1 MFKFKTH
8 QKIFQI
14 GKVKIGGQPGE
25 LPKVLIGTIFYQN
38 QKLVKDPKKGIFDKK
53 KAKKLIEKQDEL
65 SRLTGNPCLIDV
77 VCNSIESAQKYI
89 DFVSEVT
96 DTPISIDIWNPK
108 IKIKVLNYIAEVG
121 LENRILYNS
130 IYFPKE
136 DEIEAIKES
145 KIKASLLLAYNL
157 KDRSPRGVL
166 SLLKGSK
173 DQKGLIKIAE
183 EAGIEKLLVDTTI
196 FTYIPSIGAGSKAC
210 FMVKEELGLP
220 AGGSPGNATTVLK
233 KLKGMKFYAKA
244 VKAASQVVP
253 LVMGAD
259 FLLYGLIESAPW
271 IFPACATVDAMIAA
285 EARVEFGTKTLTE
298 NHPLYKLF
306 PEFIDELKKAEF

>member
-1 MFKFKTH
+1 MFKFKAN

-14 GKVKIGGQPGE
+14 DKVKIGGQPGQ

-65 SRLTGNPCLIDV
+65 SQLTGNPCLIDI
-77 VCNSIESAQKYI
+77 VCTSVESAHKYI

-96 DTPISIDIWNPK
+96 DTPISVDIWNPK
-108 IKIKVLNYIAEVG
+108 IKIDVLNYIAEVG

-130 IYFPKE
+130 IESPKP

-145 KIKASLLLAYNL
+145 KIKAAILLAYNI
-157 KDRSPRGVL
+157 KNRTPKGVL
-166 SLLKGSK
+166 SRLKGTK
-173 DQKGLIKIAE
+173 DQKGLIQIAK
-183 EAGIEKLLVDTTI
+183 EAGIEKPIVDTTI

-210 FMVKEELGLP
+210 FLVKEEFGLP
-220 AGGSPGNATTVLK
+220 VGGAPGNATTVLK

-259 FLLYGLIESAPW
+259 YLLYGLIESAPW

-285 EARVEFGTKTLTE
+285 AARIEFGTKILIE
-298 NHPLYKLF
+298 NHPLYNLF
-306 PEFIDELKKAEF
+306 PEFIDELKKVNL